1 MGISYNAQERVFRLD
16 TPHSTYLIGIVD
28 EDGFL
33 GHIYYGKRIP
43 DDNMHYLLR
52 VCSGSYTPF
61 REKGDQAGFLND
73 LPVNTPAA
81 AWEISGNPACGWR
94 QRKASRPAA

>member
-52 VCSGSYTPF
+52 VC
-61 REKGDQAGFLND
+61 RW
-73 LPVNTPAA
+73 NTPAA

-94 QRKASRPAA
+94 QRKASGLAA